1 MTLSRVGV
9 CVLALLALS
18 ASTSWGEERYALLIS
33 GASGSPEY
41 AQQHQRWRESMR
53 QVLVDRLHVAPTA
66 VVVLGEKAEGTTLAT
81 RDNVRAAF
89 ADLKNRMKP
98 VDLLLVVLFGHGT
111 FDGVDAK
118 FNLVGPDLDT
128 AEWKALIGGV
138 PGHVVFVNTTS
149 ASFPFLE
156 RLSGSNRIVI
166 TATDSEA
173 QKYQTV
179 FPEFFAKAFD
189 DEAADLDKDGRV
201 SLWEAFVYTAAAV
214 KTWYEQRG
222 QLSTERALLDDNGD
236 GVGRHAGEVTK
247 DGAVAS
253 RTFLDASADGTASTD
268 PELADL
274 IGQRN
279 QLEGDLDELKRKRQF
294 MPPGDYERE
303 LERIAVAISR
313 VSRRIRTK
321 S

>member
-1 MTLSRVGV
+1 M
-9 CVLALLALS
+9 
-18 ASTSWGEERYALLIS
+18 
-33 GASGSPEY
+33 
-41 AQQHQRWRESMR
+41 
-53 QVLVDRLHVAPTA
+53 
-66 VVVLGEKAEGTTLAT
+66 VLGEKAEGTTLAT

-138 PGHVVFVNTTS
+138 PGHVVFVSTTS

-201 SLWEAFVYTAAAV
+201 SLWKRSSTPPRPSNLSTA
-214 KTWYEQRG
+214 QRG
-222 QLSTERALLDDNGD
+222 RHRPSAPCSTTTATAWD
-236 GVGRHAGEVTK
+236 VTP
-247 DGAVAS
+247 A
-253 RTFLDASADGTASTD
+253 R
-268 PELADL
+268 
-274 IGQRN
+274 
-279 QLEGDLDELKRKRQF
+279 
-294 MPPGDYERE
+294 
-303 LERIAVAISR
+303 
-313 VSRRIRTK
+313 
-321 S
+321 